1 VAHDR
6 IIALDSPM
14 NFRDVGGY
22 QSVTGQTV
30 KWNKI
35 YRSDSLSSL
44 TARDQVKLAKLR
56 VTVDCDLRSEYEK
69 SSSPDMSCR
78 GLLPE

>member
-1 VAHDR
+1 MAHDR

-35 YRSDSLSSL
+35 YRSDSLSS
-44 TARDQVKLAKLR
+44 
-56 VTVDCDLRSEYEK
+56 
-69 SSSPDMSCR
+69 
-78 GLLPE
+78 